1 MKNYTIGEIAKKY
14 DVSTDTLRYYDKE
27 GLIPFVKKDKANRRY
42 FLESDFQYLDTILC
56 LKRAGIEVKQIA
68 LFIEMCLQGDCTLED
83 RYDFIKKKE
92 KELEDKIT
100 TLSESLDYLRWKKWY
115 YSEATKAE
123 TESIFFKEGTTQ
135 VDPKFHE
142 MYLKENK

>member
-1 MKNYTIGEIAKKY
+1 M
-14 DVSTDTLRYYDKE
+14 
-27 GLIPFVKKDKANRRY
+27 
-42 FLESDFQYLDTILC
+42 
-56 LKRAGIEVKQIA
+56 KQIA

-100 TLSESLDYLRWKKWY
+100 SLSESLDYLRWKKWY